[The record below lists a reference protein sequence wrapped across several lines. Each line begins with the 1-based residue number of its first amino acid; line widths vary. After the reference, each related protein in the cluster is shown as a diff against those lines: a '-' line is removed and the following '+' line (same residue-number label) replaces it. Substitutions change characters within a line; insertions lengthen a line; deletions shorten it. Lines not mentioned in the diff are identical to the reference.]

1 MKVYKVCYRSG
12 IDKDSSLYS
21 AWLGYN
27 SKYCSAVKYIIGKKV
42 SDTIPKTPLMAF
54 TTLEAAKA
62 FRQKIAGSS
71 YTVICQSTRLPIF
84 LAEAE
89 KYEFRTPKQ
98 INNTHPESLYPEMIR
113 DFWKAFRRKSKEFS
127 KFDKDKAPDN
137 TVFCSSIKLIKQVD

>member
-12 IDKDSSLYS
+12 IDEDSSLYS

-27 SKYCSAVKYIIGKKV
+27 SKYRSAVKYIIGKKV
-42 SDTIPKTPLMAF
+42 SATIPKTPLMAF

-62 FRQKIAGSS
+62 FRQKIAGVS
-71 YTVICQSTRLPIF
+71 YTTRLPIF

-89 KYEFRTPKQ
+89 KYEFRAPKQ
-98 INNTHPESLYPEMIR
+98 INNSHPESLYPEMIR

-127 KFDKDKAPDN
+127 KFEKDRVPDN